1 MTTAIRITGGK
12 LHDPA
17 NGVAGEVRD
26 VLIVDGQVVSQL
38 PAGVQ
43 PSVIDARG
51 QVVMPGGVE
60 MHSHLASFA
69 VNAARG
75 IQSAAGYD
83 EVVPS
88 APQTGRLYAQLGYT
102 TGIEPAVPPVS
113 ANIAHRQ
120 LDALPNLDT
129 GILVLLGNHEA
140 VIERLEQGD
149 RSGAKAVVQQILAA
163 TGAYGIKAVNPAA
176 VAIWRRDPAKHHIES
191 IDDTPTMPL
200 RSKLSP
206 RAMLELLTEAQE
218 DLGLAHPT
226 HIHGPQL
233 GEPGNVAITLEMLKA
248 LKGRRMHL
256 AHLQYYCYTKTKR
269 GGFKTAVDEMLRYL
283 ADHREVTAD
292 LGAVAFGPAFTATA
306 DLPLEHAL
314 YRHVGASTKP
324 AVFSESGNEDCFGI
338 MPLMHTPRS
347 PSHAIQWA
355 TGLELALKWDE
366 PWQFALTLD
375 HPNGGSFTNYP
386 TLIAQLMHKPLRD
399 EQLSQCHRHATQ
411 RTDLAGVSRE
421 MSLQDIAII
430 TRAAPAKAL
439 GLKHKGHLG
448 VGADGDVT
456 IYRDNAADAKA
467 MFEAPVHV
475 LKGGAFVVRDG
486 AYVGDVT
493 GTRITADVQRNDA
506 GEAALNDW
514 LEQRGTV
521 SASQYLASV

>member
-1 MTTAIRITGGK
+1 MTTAIHITGGT

-26 VLIVDGQVVSQL
+26 VLIVDGKVVSEL
-38 PAGVQ
+38 PADVK
-43 PSVIDARG
+43 PTVIEATG

-83 EVVPS
+83 NVVPS

-102 TGIEPAVPPVS
+102 TGIEPAVPP
-113 ANIAHRQ
+113 AGAGIAHRQ

-140 VIERLEQGD
+140 VIERMEQGD
-149 RSGAKAVVQQILAA
+149 RAGAKAVVQQIIAA

-176 VAIWRRDPAKHHIES
+176 VAIWRRDPGKHHIES
-191 IDDTPTMPL
+191 IDDSPGKPL

-206 RAMLELLTEAQE
+206 RAMVELLTEVQE
-218 DLGLAHPT
+218 ELGLAHPT
-226 HIHGPQL
+226 HLHGPQL

-248 LKGRRMHL
+248 MSGRRLHL

-269 GGFKTAVDEMLRYL
+269 GGFKTAVDDVLRYL

-314 YRHVGASTKP
+314 YRHVGVSTKP

-338 MPLMHTPRS
+338 MPLMHTPGNA
-347 PSHAIQWA
+347 SHAIQWA
-355 TGLELALKWDE
+355 TGLELALKWDD
-366 PWQFALTLD
+366 PWQFAMTLD

-399 EQLSQCHRHATQ
+399 EQLSQCHKHATQ
-411 RTDLAGVSRE
+411 RTDLGSVSRE
-421 MSLQDIAII
+421 MSLHDIAII

-439 GLKHKGHLG
+439 GLKQKGHLG

-456 IYRDNAADAKA
+456 IYRDNPADAKA
-467 MFEAPVHV
+467 MFESPVHV
-475 LKGGAFVVRDG
+475 LKGGTFVVRDG
-486 AYVGDVT
+486 AYIGDVM
-493 GTRITADVQRNDA
+493 GTRIKADVKGSDA
-506 GEAALNDW
+506 GKAALSSW
-514 LEQRGTV
+514 LNQRGTV
-521 SASQYLASV
+521 SASQYLTSV